1 MLRTTQQGARRA
13 THLAVTAVAAAVMIG
28 LSACAPPPTGG
39 SGSTTTTS
47 TTSTTTTIPTIS
59 IPATTLAAPSF
70 SASLPS
76 VNVSYLGCGGT
87 YNPPGIT
94 INGPSVNIPAQSLTV
109 TGGVLPLPNVQA
121 TLAAASINV
130 SSFRLSCFGISA
142 STGVVFEYGAA
153 TASPV
158 TTVDVVNG
166 SVNVGSTTLTLSGRL
181 RFPGLGNLSVNVPS
195 FSVTVPG
202 FSAPISLPAG

>member
-1 MLRTTQQGARRA
+1 MV
-13 THLAVTAVAAAVMIG
+13 AVTMFGV
-28 LSACAPPPTGG
+28 SACVAPPTGG
-39 SGSTTTTS
+39 GGSTTTTT
-47 TTSTTTTIPTIS
+47 TTSTTTTIPTILV
-59 IPATTLAAPSF
+59 PATTLSAPSF

-94 INGPSVNIPAQSLTV
+94 INGPSINIPAQSLTV

-130 SSFRLSCFGISA
+130 STFRLSCFGVSA

-158 TTVDVVNG
+158 TTIDVVNG
-166 SVNVGSTTLTLSGRL
+166 TVNVGATTLTLSGRL
-181 RFPGLGNLSVNVPS
+181 RFQGLGGLSVNVPS
-195 FSVTVPG
+195 FNVTVPG

>member
-1 MLRTTQQGARRA
+1 MRNTRQGARRA
-13 THLAVTAVAAAVMIG
+13 SVLVATMVAVTMFGV
-28 LSACAPPPTGG
+28 SACVAPPTGG
-39 SGSTTTTS
+39 GGSTTTTT
-47 TTSTTTTIPTIS
+47 TTSTTTTIPTILV
-59 IPATTLAAPSF
+59 PATTLSAPSF

-94 INGPSVNIPAQSLTV
+94 INGPSINIPAQSLTV

-130 SSFRLSCFGISA
+130 STFRLSCFGVSA

-158 TTVDVVNG
+158 TTIDVVNG
-166 SVNVGSTTLTLSGRL
+166 TVNVGATTLTLSGRL
-181 RFPGLGNLSVNVPS
+181 RFQGLGGLSVNVPS
-195 FSVTVPG
+195 FNVTVPG

>member
-1 MLRTTQQGARRA
+1 MRHSQHGARRA
-13 THLAVTAVAAAVMIG
+13 TGLAVAVMAATVVFG
-28 LSACAPPPTGG
+28 MSACAPPPTGG

-47 TTSTTTTIPTIS
+47 TTTTTTTIPTIS
-59 IPATTLAAPSF
+59 VPATSLSAPSF

-94 INGPSVNIPAQSLTV
+94 ISGPSVTIPAQTLTV

-130 SSFRLSCFGISA
+130 SSFRLSCFGFSA
-142 STGVVFEYGAA
+142 STGVVFDYGAA

-158 TTVDVVNG
+158 TTIDVVNG
-166 SVNVGSTTLTLSGRL
+166 TVNVGATTLTLSGKL

-195 FSVTVPG
+195 FNVTVPG